1 MFHHFFRRFF
11 PPVPPVKRITIRA
24 FAGVAMLFHLPFFS
38 FFIIS
43 SRYARGEMAP
53 PPNFPPS
60 PSFDLSYTRESESR
74 VKIRERA
81 ITRVTLSMIS
91 GVVAPLV
98 FHGIYSAILCLR
110 D

>member
-1 MFHHFFRRFF
+1 MFRHFFRRFF
-11 PPVPPVKRITIRA
+11 LPVPPVKRITIRA

-60 PSFDLSYTRESESR
+60 PSFDLSYTRESESK

-91 GVVAPLV
+91 GVV
-98 FHGIYSAILCLR
+98 FHGIYSAIR
-110 D
+110 V